1 MSFAHQR
8 NALAVM
14 TSCNRLGANQGRKNK
29 PSSWPDFARK
39 VSGFSPLMK
48 VVISPVVPSVC
59 RWQRGGKGGKKKI
72 MKKEKTSNPKSH
84 HNKLAAEW
92 SCCLAERGDCCA
104 VTDPVREALSQ
115 LAGVSMTYQTEWEL
129 TEGISATWNGEL
141 TWKQWRVR
149 DWITASATVTDDVQR
164 NDRRILTLLDVSLVV
179 LCVWKS
185 NC

>member
-1 MSFAHQR
+1 MSFAHPR
-8 NALAVM
+8 NTLAVM
-14 TSCNRLGANQGRKNK
+14 TSCNSLGTDQGRKNK
-29 PSSWPDFARK
+29 PSSCPDFARK
-39 VSGFSPLMK
+39 VSSFSPLMN
-48 VVISPVVPSVC
+48 VVIFPVVPSVC
-59 RWQRGGKGGKKKI
+59 HWQRGGGGKERKKR
-72 MKKEKTSNPKSH
+72 KEKKSLNPKSH

-92 SCCLAERGDCCA
+92 SCCLAERGDCCT
-104 VTDPVREALSQ
+104 VTDPVREALPQ

-149 DWITASATVTDDVQR
+149 DWITASTAVTDDVQR
-164 NDRRILTLLDVSLVV
+164 YDRRILTLLDVSLVV

>member
-1 MSFAHQR
+1 MGLAQR
-8 NALAVM
+8 RQQKQTILSAWICQKSLCFLPTDESCHFSSSSQCLSLAERREKE
-14 TSCNRLGANQGRKNK
+14 N
-29 PSSWPDFARK
+29 
-39 VSGFSPLMK
+39 
-48 VVISPVVPSVC
+48 
-59 RWQRGGKGGKKKI
+59 GKKKKEFKK
-72 MKKEKTSNPKSH
+72 KKETSNPKSH

-104 VTDPVREALSQ
+104 VTDPVREALPQ

-149 DWITASATVTDDVQR
+149 DRITASTTVTDDVQR